1 MPTVSG
7 VTDGKTPYGGA
18 QISLFSASNSNT
30 SSGGSISGSTTYRWS
45 LTWDDITGFT
55 GQGWKVD
62 RFDEGDITA
71 SNVRVMIDYYGSGI
85 ARWLVENKPELSGV
99 CATYDRVS

>member
-30 SSGGSISGSTTYRWS
+30 SSGGSISGSMTYRWS
-45 LTWDDITGFT
+45 LTWDDINGFT
-55 GQGWKVD
+55 GMGWDVTGFEEINSNNVMD
-62 RFDEGDITA
+62 RV
-71 SNVRVMIDYYGSGI
+71 SYYGSGI
-85 ARWLVENKPELSGV
+85 AKWLVDNVRDGNGA
-99 CATYDRVS
+99 CATYVAVQS

>member
-30 SSGGSISGSTTYRWS
+30 SSGGSISGSMTYRWS
-45 LTWDDITGFT
+45 LTWDDNNGFT
-55 GQGWKVD
+55 GLNWIVD
-62 RFDEGDITA
+62 NFEKINKD
-71 SNVRVMIDYYGSGI
+71 NVWDMVDYYGSGI
-85 ARWLVENKPELSGV
+85 ARWLVANGKDGGGA
-99 CATYDRVS
+99 CATYYAVP